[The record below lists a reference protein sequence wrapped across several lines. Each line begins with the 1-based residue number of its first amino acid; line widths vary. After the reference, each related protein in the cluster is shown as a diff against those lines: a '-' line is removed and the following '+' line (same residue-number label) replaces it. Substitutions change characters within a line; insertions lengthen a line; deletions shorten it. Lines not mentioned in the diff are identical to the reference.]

1 MRSLVDRAVGDISDI
16 SVLEIP
22 EITEWISCDEA
33 RLFPY
38 NKSWDEGKSDPWL
51 IFHTSGTTGTVPYH
65 IIIEAHGKLTGY
77 FKVYQNPLYI
87 PTL

>member
-1 MRSLVDRAVGDISDI
+1 MRSLVDRAVGEISDI

-51 IFHTSGTTGTVPYH
+51 IFHTSGTTGTVPCH
-65 IIIEAHGKLTGY
+65 IIIGLIES
-77 FKVYQNPLYI
+77 
-87 PTL
+87 